1 MNSHVDPGVA
11 FLTRLLALSE
21 AAPDRTRPAS
31 LAPDYDQ
38 LRTAEAVSRFEAK
51 ILTAQRSGAVSIR
64 NGKRERRHLIERVTV
79 RDSSALAGHLG
90 RKPARSLLTKRD

>member
-21 AAPDRTRPAS
+21 ATPDRTRPAS

-38 LRTAEAVSRFEAK
+38 LRTAEAISRFETQ
-51 ILTAQRSGAVSIR
+51 IRTAQRSGAVSIR

-79 RDSSALAGHLG
+79 QDLRRWPVTLAESQ
-90 RKPARSLLTKRD
+90 PRSLLTKRD